1 MSEATA
7 LARAK
12 GSRRAAP
19 SVQHRRSLPGRRRL
33 RWSPALRGGRSSPS
47 SCPWLQSE
55 TRECSGLN
63 RVFSNSAI
71 RSAKLDGI
79 VFFVRANKI
88 IDMRCI
94 FEGGFFPLRTC
105 APARP
110 PLIHIGKHAH
120 IYAYTSQ
127 CESNHRDICPKGHI
141 NFPLHFLLCSEAV
154 GTQSFSGHVLK
165 CFTI

>member
-88 IDMRCI
+88 IDVRCI

-105 APARP
+105 DPSTST
-110 PLIHIGKHAH
+110 IDSHWEVHTYTHI
-120 IYAYTSQ
+120 
-127 CESNHRDICPKGHI
+127 
-141 NFPLHFLLCSEAV
+141 LLNANLTI
-154 GTQSFSGHVLK
+154 GTYVLK
-165 CFTI
+165 GTLTFPCIFYCAVKQWALSLLVVMC